1 MSAIE
6 TFIVTFG
13 ILFLVSFFFI
23 TYLKHLKIKREIA
36 EIEELTTAIYKEN
49 ARIRQEIATAVA
61 LLDGDNLKRGKV

>member
-13 ILFLVSFFFI
+13 ISFLVSFFFI
-23 TYLKHLKIKREIA
+23 TYRKHLKIKREIA